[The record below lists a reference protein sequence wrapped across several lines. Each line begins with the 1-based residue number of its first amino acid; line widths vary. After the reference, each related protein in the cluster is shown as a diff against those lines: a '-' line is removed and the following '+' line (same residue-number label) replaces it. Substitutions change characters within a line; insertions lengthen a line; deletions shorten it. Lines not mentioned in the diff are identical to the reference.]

1 MIKKIKN
8 ILFLIIFFLFIL
20 LVTTH
25 YISDKNIIFTNK
37 SRTFYTLDGIDS
49 LTVLKN
55 DTDNIIIYKNDIEE
69 FKKKRKKRFWEG
81 LLTDKDE

>member
-1 MIKKIKN
+1 MKT
-8 ILFLIIFFLFIL
+8 IFFLFIL

-81 LLTDKDE
+81 LLSDKDE

>member
-1 MIKKIKN
+1 M
-8 ILFLIIFFLFIL
+8 FIF
-20 LVTTH
+20 LVTKH

-37 SRTFYTLDGIDS
+37 SRNSYTLDGIDS

-55 DTDNIIIYKNDIEE
+55 DTANIIIYKNDLEE
-69 FKKKRKKRFWEG
+69 FKKKRKKRFWEK

>member
-25 YISDKNIIFTNK
+25 SISDKNIIFTNK

-81 LLTDKDE
+81 LLSDKDE

>member
-55 DTDNIIIYKNDIEE
+55 DTDNIIIYKNDIE
-69 FKKKRKKRFWEG
+69 
-81 LLTDKDE
+81 

>member
-8 ILFLIIFFLFIL
+8 ILLVTIFFMFIF
-20 LVTTH
+20 LVIKH
-25 YISDKNIIFTNK
+25 YLSDKNIIFTNK

-81 LLTDKDE
+81 LLSDKDE

>member
-37 SRTFYTLDGIDS
+37 SRTSYTLDGIDS

-55 DTDNIIIYKNDIEE
+55 DTDNVIIYKNDIEE

>member
-37 SRTFYTLDGIDS
+37 SRTSYTLVGIDS
-49 LTVLKN
+49 LPVLKN
-55 DTDNIIIYKNDIEE
+55 DTANIIIYKNDLEE
-69 FKKKRKKRFWEG
+69 FKKKRKKRFWEK

>member
-69 FKKKRKKRFWEG
+69 FKKKRKKRC
-81 LLTDKDE
+81 LV